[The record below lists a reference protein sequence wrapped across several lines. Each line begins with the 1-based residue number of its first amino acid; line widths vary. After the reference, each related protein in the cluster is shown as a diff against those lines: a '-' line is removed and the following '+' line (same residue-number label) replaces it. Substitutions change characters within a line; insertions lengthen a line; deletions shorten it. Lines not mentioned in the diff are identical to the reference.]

1 MNPNHIMKLLFSTTL
16 ILLLAFQPVGSAEI
30 KPEARSFA
38 AFWIQFQAAV
48 AKGDKVAI
56 AGMTKFPF
64 ASEKQ
69 TKAEFLK
76 QCDELFS
83 AKVRRCFRNAKPEK
97 EDKRDSY
104 SVFCGETIFV
114 FEKGKDGYQFTDL
127 GVND

>member
-1 MNPNHIMKLLFSTTL
+1 MKSLLSTTL
-16 ILLLAFQPVGSAEI
+16 IFLLAIAPAGSAEI

-38 AFWIQFQAAV
+38 GFWIQFQAAV
-48 AKGDKVAI
+48 VKGDKAAI

-64 ASEKQ
+64 ATEKQ

-83 AKVRRCFRNAKPEK
+83 AKVRRCFRNAKPVK
-97 EDKRDSY
+97 DDNRDSY
-104 SVFCGETIFV
+104 SVFCGETIFI
-114 FEKGKDGYQFTDL
+114 FEKGKDGYQFADL

>member
-1 MNPNHIMKLLFSTTL
+1 MKFLFPTAL
-16 ILLLAFQPVGSAEI
+16 IFLLALESAGSAAL
-30 KPEARSFA
+30 KPEAHSFA
-38 AFWIQFQAAV
+38 AFWTQFKAAV
-48 AKGDKVAI
+48 VKGDKDAI

-69 TKAEFLK
+69 TKAEFVK
-76 QCDELFS
+76 KCDELFS
-83 AKVRRCFRNAKPEK
+83 ANVRRCFRNAKPVK

-104 SVFCGETIFV
+104 SVFCGESIFV

>member
-1 MNPNHIMKLLFSTTL
+1 MKFLFSTTL
-16 ILLLAFQPVGSAEI
+16 IFLLAIAPAGSAEI

-38 AFWIQFQAAV
+38 EFWTQFKAAV
-48 AKGDKVAI
+48 VKGDKAVI

-64 ASEKQ
+64 ADKLQ
-69 TKAEFLK
+69 TKADFVK

-83 AKVRRCFRNAKPEK
+83 AKVRRCFRNAKPVK
-97 EDKRDSY
+97 ADNRDSY